1 VNILA
6 VKWRNER
13 LVQLGHNFVCDF
25 VAVVLHSFDRLH
37 LFWHASV
44 VRQHLLQ
51 RLRAHHNVFS
61 LFHEKVKKSLF
72 ARQKPLQKS
81 RHVG

>member
-1 VNILA
+1 
-6 VKWRNER
+6 
-13 LVQLGHNFVCDF
+13 
-25 VAVVLHSFDRLH
+25 
-37 LFWHASV
+37 
-44 VRQHLLQ
+44 
-51 RLRAHHNVFS
+51 